1 MMKQCLTALGAALL
15 MSVAMA
21 DATSNDYHANNV
33 HVDHVYARS
42 TVPGQTS
49 GVAYLTIENKGS
61 GADKLVSVSSPIAAS
76 TEIHSMA
83 MDGTIM
89 RMREVSDLALPP
101 SAKIVMSPGGGYHI
115 MLVGVKKPLT
125 AGDKIPMSLRF
136 EKAGKLDIT
145 VVVESK

>member
-1 MMKQCLTALGAALL
+1 MMKQCLAVLGAAL
-15 MSVAMA
+15 MMNIAMA
-21 DATSNDYHANNV
+21 DDYHANNV
-33 HVDHVYARS
+33 HVDHVVARA

-49 GVAYLTIENKGS
+49 GVAYLTIENKGNA
-61 GADKLVSVSSPIAAS
+61 ADKLVGVSSPIATS

-101 SAKIVMSPGGGYHI
+101 AAKIVMAPGGGYHI
-115 MLVGVKKPLT
+115 MLMGLKKPL
-125 AGDKIPMSLRF
+125 AMGDKIPLSLRF
-136 EKAGKLDIT
+136 EKAGKLDVT